1 MQLPFLPRQRLLH
14 ASLAAA
20 FGTTAAFWSVG
31 SHAQMPA
38 PATSAAEGKPAA
50 GTTLPAVTVN
60 ANSEESATGPVNG
73 YVAKRSSTGTKTD
86 TPIIETPQSI
96 SVVTSDRMQATGA
109 TTLKDALSYSPGVA
123 ITTFGADSRYD
134 WLTLRGFDA
143 YAPGFY
149 LDGLPLRNN
158 GNWGVWR
165 TQNYGAERI
174 ELLRGPASVLYGAS
188 GPGGVVN
195 VVSKRPTA
203 EPLRELQMQIGDHNR
218 KQIAG
223 DFSGPIDADGKV
235 LYRVVGL
242 IRDGDL
248 PTGKM
253 PDRRSYFAPSITWRP
268 SGDTKLTVHAEID
281 RTRAG
286 VYNRIQP
293 QVGSLIPTAI
303 GTRLS
308 PSLATGDPS
317 YDRFNSDQ
325 WLVGYEF
332 EHRVNDT
339 VTVRQN
345 ARYGELKVDYA
356 GIWPLRRLTTVDAR
370 NPLNPANFMFLGRY
384 PTGSR
389 ESVSSFSIDNQVQAD
404 LRSGD
409 WQHKVLVGLDYQ
421 RNRIDQY
428 SFSTG
433 TAPTINVFAPV
444 YGGPVKEGA
453 PWMNSDIRL
462 AQTGL
467 YIQDQIKWG
476 ERWSL
481 TLGGRYD
488 SGDSD
493 VFDRLTAKSTSISQ
507 NKFTKRAGL
516 VYVAPNGVA
525 PYLSYTES
533 FAPTGQVDPVSRQ
546 PFKPETGK
554 QYEAGIR
561 YQPPGTKQSY
571 SAAIFDLRR
580 QNYISNDA
588 NFVPKQTGEIQVRGL
603 EFEATAELTSRV
615 NVTASYGY
623 TPRAIVTASANPAE
637 VGKQANAVP
646 RHRLAIWADYRFT
659 SGVKVGLGARYTGSN
674 HGDGEKVA
682 PYKVPASTVFDA
694 MIGYDF
700 DRWSLALNLR
710 NLTNK
715 DFLANCDQ
723 YGKCYYGAPRS
734 IVATAA
740 YRW

>member
-1 MQLPFLPRQRLLH
+1 MHTPSLPRQRLLH
-14 ASLAAA
+14 ASVVAA
-20 FGTTAAFWSVG
+20 FGTTAVLWSLG
-31 SHAQMPA
+31 SYAQTSGTA
-38 PATSAAEGKPAA
+38 PATATGQPAGA
-50 GTTLPAVTVN
+50 TLPAVTVN
-60 ANSEESATGPVNG
+60 ADAEESGTGHVTG
-73 YVAKRSSTGTKTD
+73 YVAKRSATGTKTD

-96 SVVTSDRMQATGA
+96 SVITSDRMQATGA
-109 TTLKDALSYSPGVA
+109 VTLKDALSYTPGVA

-165 TQNYGAERI
+165 TENYGAERI
-174 ELLRGPASVLYGAS
+174 ELLRGPASVLYGQA

-203 EPLRELQMQIGDHNR
+203 EPLHELQMQIGDHNR

-223 DFSGPIDADGKV
+223 DFSGPLDADGKV
-235 LYRVVGL
+235 LYRVVSL
-242 IRDGDL
+242 LRDGDL
-248 PTGKM
+248 PAGKM
-253 PDRRSYFAPSITWRP
+253 PDRRLFLAPSLTWRM
-268 SGDTKLTVHAEID
+268 SGDTKLTVYAQID

-293 QVGSLIPTAI
+293 QVGSVIPTLL
-303 GTRLS
+303 GTRL
-308 PSLATGDPS
+308 PATLGTGDPT
-317 YDRFNSDQ
+317 YDHFNNDQ
-325 WLVGYEF
+325 WMLGYEF
-332 EHRVNDT
+332 EHRLNDT
-339 VTVRQN
+339 VTLRQN

-356 GIWPLRRLTTVDAR
+356 GVWPLRRLTTVDSK
-370 NPLNPANFMFLGRY
+370 NPLNPLNFMFLGRY

-389 ESVSSFSIDNQVQAD
+389 ERVSTLSIDNQVQAD
-404 LRSGD
+404 LRAGD
-409 WQHKVLVGLDYQ
+409 WQHKLLVGLDYQ

-433 TAPTINVFAPV
+433 TAPTINIYAPV
-444 YGGPVKEGA
+444 YGGPIVEGA
-453 PWMNSDIRL
+453 PWMNSNIRL

-476 ERWSL
+476 DRWSL

-488 SGDSD
+488 RADSD
-493 VFDRLTAKSTSISQ
+493 VFDKLTGKSTNISQ

-516 VYVAPNGVA
+516 VYLAPNGLA
-525 PYLSYTES
+525 PYLSYSES
-533 FAPTGQVDPVSRQ
+533 FAPTGQVDPVTRV
-546 PFKPETGK
+546 PFKPETGR

-588 NFVPKQTGEIQVRGL
+588 NFMPKQTGEIQVRGL
-603 EFEATAELTSRV
+603 ELEATAEIMPRL
-615 NVTASYGY
+615 NITAAYGY

-637 VGKQANAVP
+637 IGKQANAVP
-646 RHRLAIWADYRFT
+646 RNRLSIWADYRF
-659 SGVKVGLGARYTGSN
+659 SNGVKVGLGARYTGSN
-674 HGDGEKVA
+674 YGDGEKLA
-682 PYKVPASTVFDA
+682 PNKVPASTVYDA
-694 MIGYDF
+694 MVGYDF
-700 DRWSLALNLR
+700 ERWSLALNLR

-715 DFLANCDQ
+715 NFIANCDQ

-734 IVATAA
+734 IIATGT

>member
-1 MQLPFLPRQRLLH
+1 MQTSSLPRQRLLH
-14 ASLAAA
+14 ASLVAA
-20 FGTTAAFWSVG
+20 FGTTAVLSSFG
-31 SHAQMPA
+31 SHAQTSVTA
-38 PATSAAEGKPAA
+38 PAAATDQATGA
-50 GTTLPAVTVN
+50 TLPAVTVN
-60 ANSEESATGPVNG
+60 AEAEESGTGHVTG
-73 YVAKRSSTGTKTD
+73 YVAKRSATGTKTD

-96 SVVTSDRMQATGA
+96 SVITSDRMQATGA
-109 TTLKDALSYSPGVA
+109 VTLKDALSYTPGVA

-165 TQNYGAERI
+165 TENYGAERI
-174 ELLRGPASVLYGAS
+174 ELLRGPASVLYGQA

-203 EPLRELQMQIGDHNR
+203 EPLHELQMQIGDHNR

-223 DFSGPIDADGKV
+223 DFSGPLDADGKV

-242 IRDGDL
+242 LRDGDL
-248 PTGKM
+248 PAGKM
-253 PDRRSYFAPSITWRP
+253 PDRRLYLAPSLTWRM
-268 SGDTKLTVHAEID
+268 SGDTKLTVYAQVD

-286 VYNRIQP
+286 VYNRIRP
-293 QVGSLIPTAI
+293 QVGSVIPTAI
-303 GTRLS
+303 GTRIPATLE
-308 PSLATGDPS
+308 TGDPN
-317 YDRFNSDQ
+317 YDHFNNDQ
-325 WLVGYEF
+325 WMLGYEF
-332 EHRVNDT
+332 EHRLNDT
-339 VTVRQN
+339 VTLRQN
-345 ARYGELKVDYA
+345 ARYGALEVDYA
-356 GIWPLRRLTTVDAR
+356 GVWPLRRLTTVDSR
-370 NPLNPANFMFLGRY
+370 NPLNPLNFMFLGRY

-389 ESVSSFSIDNQVQAD
+389 EKVSTLSIDNQVQAD
-404 LRSGD
+404 LRAGD
-409 WQHKVLVGLDYQ
+409 WQHKLLVGLDYQ

-433 TAPTINVFAPV
+433 TAPTINIYAPV
-444 YGGPVKEGA
+444 YSGPIVEGA
-453 PWMNSDIRL
+453 PWMNSNMRL

-476 ERWSL
+476 DRWSL

-488 SGDSD
+488 RADSD
-493 VFDRLTAKSTSISQ
+493 VFDRLTGKSTEISQ

-516 VYVAPNGVA
+516 VYLAPNGLA
-525 PYLSYTES
+525 PYLSYSES
-533 FAPTGQVDPVSRQ
+533 FAPTGQVDPITRA
-546 PFKPETGK
+546 PFKPETGR

-588 NFVPKQTGEIQVRGL
+588 NFMPKQTGEIQVRGL
-603 EFEATAELTSRV
+603 ELEATAEIMPRL
-615 NVTASYGY
+615 NITAAYGY

-637 VGKQANAVP
+637 IGKQANAVP
-646 RHRLAIWADYRFT
+646 RNRLSVWADYRF
-659 SGVKVGLGARYTGSN
+659 SNGLKVGLGARYTGSSY
-674 HGDGEKVA
+674 GDGEKLA
-682 PYKVPASTVFDA
+682 PNKVPASTMYDA
-694 MIGYDF
+694 MVGYDF
-700 DRWSLALNLR
+700 ERWNLALNLR

-715 DFLANCDQ
+715 NFIANCDQ

-734 IVATAA
+734 VIATAT